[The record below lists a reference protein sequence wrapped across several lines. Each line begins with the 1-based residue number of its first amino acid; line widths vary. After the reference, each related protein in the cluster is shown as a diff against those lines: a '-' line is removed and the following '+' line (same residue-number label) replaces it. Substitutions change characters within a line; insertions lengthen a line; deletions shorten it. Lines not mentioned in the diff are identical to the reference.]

1 MAKPK
6 TLVRNLSRG
15 ILRKYTLQNFY
26 ILKLHHT
33 GEVLDNS
40 NIRIR
45 MLSAAVKCVNV
56 RRVNNAL
63 KRIAKIECAGIVQ
76 QLQFLSH
83 QTTRPAVPNTHFQV
97 SAWRKF
103 L

>member
-1 MAKPK
+1 
-6 TLVRNLSRG
+6 
-15 ILRKYTLQNFY
+15 
-26 ILKLHHT
+26 
-33 GEVLDNS
+33 
-40 NIRIR
+40 
-45 MLSAAVKCVNV
+45 
-56 RRVNNAL
+56 L